1 MQRRVAY
8 VFYILGLIFALI
20 SLTSNGGGFSGML
33 FGIVGAV
40 AVWWI
45 ACGFGVRLGVTPD
58 EFATSVK
65 RVLGFG
71 VDYEVTPEPSSET
84 LDEPS

>member
-1 MQRRVAY
+1 MRRQLAY
-8 VFYILGLIFALI
+8 AFYLLGVIFALI
-20 SLTSNGGGFSGML
+20 SLTSNAGGFAGTL

-65 RVLGFG
+65 TVLGFG
-71 VDYEVTPEPSSET
+71 VDYEVEREPSPQAPSER
-84 LDEPS
+84 P